1 MSNISKINL
10 YCQKLKL
17 IPPYFETLKKGG
29 KDHHPNFQVSCTFEK
44 HIEIGDGL
52 TLKAAKEDAA
62 VKIVEMLEIDR
73 KLKELEKKV
82 TYAIDS
88 YNASL
93 LDIWENCSEQEYTLT
108 LRKRIKDQYE
118 YKNFKVKILQSTESE
133 PIQNCIEPERDIN
146 H

>member
-17 IPPYFETLKKGG
+17 NFPYFETLKKEGE
-29 KDHHPNFQVSCTFEK
+29 DHHPIFQVSCTFEK
-44 HIEIGDGL
+44 NIEIGEGS

-62 VKIVEMLEIDR
+62 GKIVEMAGIDL
-73 KLKELEKKV
+73 KLKELEKNI

-93 LDIWENCSEQEYTLT
+93 IDIWENCSNQEYTLT
-108 LRKRIKDQYE
+108 LRKKIKDKCE
-118 YKNFKVKILQSTESE
+118 YKNFKVKIIHSL
-133 PIQNCIEPERDIN
+133 D
-146 H
+146 